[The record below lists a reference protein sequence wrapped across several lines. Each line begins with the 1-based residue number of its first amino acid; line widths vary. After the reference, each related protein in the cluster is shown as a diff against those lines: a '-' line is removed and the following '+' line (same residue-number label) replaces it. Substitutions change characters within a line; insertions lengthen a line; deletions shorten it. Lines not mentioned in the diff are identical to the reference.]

1 MMFNRLVN
9 HPRLSSGLSLPGR
22 YLVALL
28 FVAIALGL
36 NSLPPARPVP
46 FMFFFGA
53 VALTARLAGFA
64 PAVFATLL
72 SAFVS
77 DYFLVGPGYTLSF
90 APADLFRVFCF
101 VLVCILI
108 TSLAKEKSVFQ
119 RVSDE
124 NRNRLAAI
132 VESSDDAIYSKTL
145 NGTITSWNRGAESL
159 YGYKAEEIIGKDVS
173 VLAPDLPG
181 EVEDILRSLQAGK
194 RIEHRETHRFAKDGR
209 RIEVSVSISP
219 VYNSDGNII
228 GAASIARDI
237 TARKLAE
244 QQIEAARLQAEAA
257 EKRLRFAQQAAN
269 LGAWEWNIK
278 SNEMWWSERIGAMHG
293 VADAPAHPTLEDW
306 IALAAPESREKVQLA
321 IQNTLMFRKD
331 YNVEY
336 SCVFPDESVHWIV
349 ARGQVS
355 LDANGNP
362 QKMAGIAVDI
372 TERKLGEE
380 ALRRTE
386 KLAAAGRLAATIAHE
401 INNPL
406 EAVTNLLY
414 LLRKNP
420 SLDEKARQHLSIAEI
435 ESERVAHIT
444 KQTLGFYREHTSPVP
459 IVLSQAMDG
468 ILSLYERKIESRA
481 ITVRKEYKDQGTS
494 VVALEGEIRQVFSN
508 LIVNA
513 VDAMELGGKLRVRI
527 HPSCEWGNSRRLG
540 VTVVVCDN
548 GSGITAEHRKKIFEP
563 FFTTKK
569 DVGTGLG
576 LWLSSEIVHKH
587 GGALRLRSRATP
599 GSSGTVFSVFLPCSN
614 ELASAKKSA

>member
-173 VLAPDLPG
+173 VLAPD
-181 EVEDILRSLQAGK
+181 
-194 RIEHRETHRFAKDGR
+194 
-209 RIEVSVSISP
+209 
-219 VYNSDGNII
+219 
-228 GAASIARDI
+228 
-237 TARKLAE
+237 
-244 QQIEAARLQAEAA
+244 
-257 EKRLRFAQQAAN
+257 
-269 LGAWEWNIK
+269 
-278 SNEMWWSERIGAMHG
+278 
-293 VADAPAHPTLEDW
+293 
-306 IALAAPESREKVQLA
+306 
-321 IQNTLMFRKD
+321 
-331 YNVEY
+331 
-336 SCVFPDESVHWIV
+336 
-349 ARGQVS
+349 
-355 LDANGNP
+355 
-362 QKMAGIAVDI
+362 
-372 TERKLGEE
+372 
-380 ALRRTE
+380 
-386 KLAAAGRLAATIAHE
+386 RLAATIAHE

-435 ESERVAHIT
+435 ESER
-444 KQTLGFYREHTSPVP
+444 
-459 IVLSQAMDG
+459 
-468 ILSLYERKIESRA
+468 
-481 ITVRKEYKDQGTS
+481 
-494 VVALEGEIRQVFSN
+494 
-508 LIVNA
+508 
-513 VDAMELGGKLRVRI
+513 
-527 HPSCEWGNSRRLG
+527 
-540 VTVVVCDN
+540 
-548 GSGITAEHRKKIFEP
+548 
-563 FFTTKK
+563 
-569 DVGTGLG
+569 
-576 LWLSSEIVHKH
+576 
-587 GGALRLRSRATP
+587 
-599 GSSGTVFSVFLPCSN
+599 
-614 ELASAKKSA
+614 